1 MSDDLLKG
9 PELVNAEQ
17 REKLRTPESQLLTTM
32 PCWSPNENEQ
42 VESFLGFFFFP
53 SPIKEIVVKYT

>member
-17 REKLRTPESQLLTTM
+17 REKLRTPESQLLTIM
-32 PCWSPNENEQ
+32 PCRSPNENEQ
-42 VESFLGFFFFP
+42 VERFLGFFFFP
-53 SPIKEIVVKYT
+53 SQLKKLW